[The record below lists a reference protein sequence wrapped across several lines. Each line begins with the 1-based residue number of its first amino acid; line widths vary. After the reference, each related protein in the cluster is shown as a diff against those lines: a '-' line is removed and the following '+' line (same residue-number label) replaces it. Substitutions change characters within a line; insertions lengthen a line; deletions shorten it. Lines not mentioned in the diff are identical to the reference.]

1 MSPIGFRSALSI
13 SSSIFD
19 SVLSASL
26 PNAFNITEITK
37 PLNKNAIKITAS
49 EDIIE
54 PRSIPRK
61 PLFQT

>member
-1 MSPIGFRSALSI
+1 MYTNKVQLVTGMRPMGFRSALSI

-37 PLNKNAIKITAS
+37 PLNKNAIKNN
-49 EDIIE
+49 
-54 PRSIPRK
+54 
-61 PLFQT
+61 